1 MSIHSPC
8 PHGDACL
15 LAPHHVDRSSGICS
29 SCRQGRP
36 ESYAVQFTTQNQPAG
51 VVGFAELASVRL
63 PKGIDSVTVYS
74 RAHGQGYA
82 KVVHSFAIG

>member
-15 LAPHHVDRSSGICS
+15 LVSCRVDCLGSICS

-36 ESYAVQFTTQNQPAG
+36 EPYAVQFTTQNQPAG
-51 VVGFAELASVRL
+51 TVGFAELASVRL

-74 RAHGQGYA
+74 RVHGQGYA